1 MSNLPAAQEKP
12 LPREAQ
18 ADEVQR
24 AGLSLHGRIRRGI
37 WRQSQLMTLS
47 YT

>member
-1 MSNLPAAQEKP
+1 MKYSVAA
-12 LPREAQ
+12 LF
-18 ADEVQR
+18 
-24 AGLSLHGRIRRGI
+24 LHGRIRRGI